1 MRKDGN
7 LSTWELDCLA
17 RMRGTK
23 RAIWR
28 LPVREIYL
36 SNPVIAVLALRFQ
49 SGYDAGKRDPA
60 RSTDGTSLGALQRA
74 MTGRTPQRSHRW
86 LIGEAVRL
94 SSFYLAVITIL
105 SLFLGLSAPAPAWAQ
120 NQQGPQTPPPTQ
132 DEEAAKAAKDSQ
144 AAKDAESAAKAAGE
158 AQSDKRADEAAAKA
172 GQAGA
177 GKKKAKNYK
186 VDVEMALV
194 NVSVTDP
201 YGRMVTGLDQENFRI
216 FEDNKEQEIVRFS
229 SEDVPISIGV
239 IFDMSGSMADKFEK
253 SRLAAVQF
261 FKTANP
267 EDEFCL
273 VNFND
278 RAQLV
283 SSFTGS
289 VEDLQ
294 ERLMYTAA
302 HGETALFDGIYL
314 GLSQMKGAR
323 NSKKALLII
332 SDGGDNHSRY
342 SEIDVRK
349 FVKEADVQIFAIG
362 IFDKGDYKSPEEQ
375 NGPALLGE
383 ITELTGGRVFRVNS
397 LKNLPDIATKISM
410 ELRNQYVLGYRPTN
424 AARDGKWRKIKV
436 RLRPPKGLPP
446 LQVYNRTGYY
456 APGH

>member
-1 MRKDGN
+1 MGRTPHTKFVSAYGKLRSKD
-7 LSTWELDCLA
+7 LSWAACTFLA
-17 RMRGTK
+17 
-23 RAIWR
+23 I
-28 LPVREIYL
+28 
-36 SNPVIAVLALRFQ
+36 F
-49 SGYDAGKRDPA
+49 
-60 RSTDGTSLGALQRA
+60 LGALITLALPPHQLRA
-74 MTGRTPQRSHRW
+74 QSQETQKSPAADSQKPAADSQATQSSDASSAKPPADSQPIQSSDAGP
-86 LIGEAVRL
+86 IKPPPEPEA
-94 SSFYLAVITIL
+94 
-105 SLFLGLSAPAPAWAQ
+105 
-120 NQQGPQTPPPTQ
+120 PPPTPANQ
-132 DEEAAKAAKDSQ
+132 PPPDTAIAPAQPAP
-144 AAKDAESAAKAAGE
+144 ESTASATTAL
-158 AQSDKRADEAAAKA
+158 QSAN
-172 GQAGA
+172 
-177 GKKKAKNYK
+177 KKKPKAYK
-186 VDVEMALV
+186 VDVELTLV
-194 NVSVTDP
+194 PVSVTDP

-216 FEDNKEQEIVRFS
+216 FEDNKEQEIARFS

-283 SSFTGS
+283 SSFTAS

-342 SEIDVRK
+342 SEMDVRK

-362 IFDKGDYKSPEEQ
+362 IFDKGDYKSLEEQ

-397 LKNLPDIATKISM
+397 LKDLPDVATKISM

-424 AARDGKWRKIKV
+424 QARDGKWRKIKI

-446 LQVYNRTGYY
+446 LQVYSRTGYY
-456 APGH
+456 ASGH

>member
-1 MRKDGN
+1 
-7 LSTWELDCLA
+7 
-17 RMRGTK
+17 
-23 RAIWR
+23 
-28 LPVREIYL
+28 
-36 SNPVIAVLALRFQ
+36 
-49 SGYDAGKRDPA
+49 
-60 RSTDGTSLGALQRA
+60 
-74 MTGRTPQRSHRW
+74 MTGRTPLRFHPRPN
-86 LIGEAVRL
+86 GEPVRVPF
-94 SSFYLAVITIL
+94 SFLAVTSLIA
-105 SLFLGLSAPAPAWAQ
+105 LFLAFGAPGRACAQ
-120 NQQGPQTPPPTQ
+120 NQQGPVTPPAAKDDDAAARAARDTQ
-132 DEEAAKAAKDSQ
+132 AAKEAEEAAQARGRDQ
-144 AAKDAESAAKAAGE
+144 AAQTAGDQAAGT
-158 AQSDKRADEAAAKA
+158 
-172 GQAGA
+172 
-177 GKKKAKNYK
+177 GKKKLKNYK
-186 VDVEMALV
+186 VNVELTLV
-194 NVSVTDP
+194 NVGVTDP

-216 FEDNKEQEIVRFS
+216 FEDNKEQEVVRFS

-283 SSFTGS
+283 SNFTGS

-342 SEIDVRK
+342 SEVDVRK

-362 IFDKGDYKSPEEQ
+362 IFDRGDFKSPEEQ

-397 LKNLPDIATKISM
+397 LKDLPDIATKISM

-424 AARDGKWRKIKV
+424 QARDGKWRKIKV

-446 LQVYNRTGYY
+446 LQVYSRTGYY

>member
-1 MRKDGN
+1 
-7 LSTWELDCLA
+7 
-17 RMRGTK
+17 
-23 RAIWR
+23 
-28 LPVREIYL
+28 
-36 SNPVIAVLALRFQ
+36 
-49 SGYDAGKRDPA
+49 
-60 RSTDGTSLGALQRA
+60 
-74 MTGRTPQRSHRW
+74 MTGRTPLRLYLKFSS
-86 LIGEAVRL
+86 EAVRVL
-94 SSFYLAVITIL
+94 FSFLAVT
-105 SLFLGLSAPAPAWAQ
+105 SLIAFLFVFSAPEQVWAQ
-120 NQQGPQTPPPTQ
+120 NQQGPVTPPP
-132 DEEAAKAAKDSQ
+132 AKDDDAAARAARDTQ
-144 AAKDAESAAKAAGE
+144 AAKDAEAAAQEKGREQAAQTAGDQAAGT
-158 AQSDKRADEAAAKA
+158 
-172 GQAGA
+172 
-177 GKKKAKNYK
+177 GKKKLKNYK
-186 VDVEMALV
+186 VNVELTLV

-216 FEDNKEQEIVRFS
+216 FEDNKEQEVVRFS

-283 SSFTGS
+283 SNFTGS

-362 IFDKGDYKSPEEQ
+362 IFDRGDFKSPEEQ

-397 LKNLPDIATKISM
+397 LKDLPDIATKISM

-424 AARDGKWRKIKV
+424 QARDGKWRKIKI

-446 LQVYNRTGYY
+446 LQVYSRTGYY

>member
-1 MRKDGN
+1 
-7 LSTWELDCLA
+7 
-17 RMRGTK
+17 
-23 RAIWR
+23 
-28 LPVREIYL
+28 
-36 SNPVIAVLALRFQ
+36 
-49 SGYDAGKRDPA
+49 
-60 RSTDGTSLGALQRA
+60 
-74 MTGRTPQRSHRW
+74 MTGRTPLRSHPRPN
-86 LIGEAVRL
+86 GEPVRA
-94 SSFYLAVITIL
+94 SFSFLAVTSLIAL
-105 SLFLGLSAPAPAWAQ
+105 SLSFGVPGRALAQ
-120 NQQGPQTPPPTQ
+120 NQQGPVTPP
-132 DEEAAKAAKDSQ
+132 AAKDDDAAARAARDSQ
-144 AAKDAESAAKAAGE
+144 AAKEAQEAAQAKGRDQAAETAGDQAAGT
-158 AQSDKRADEAAAKA
+158 
-172 GQAGA
+172 
-177 GKKKAKNYK
+177 GKKKLKNYK
-186 VDVEMALV
+186 VNVELTLV
-194 NVSVTDP
+194 NVGVTDP

-216 FEDNKEQEIVRFS
+216 FEDNKEQEVVRFS

-283 SSFTGS
+283 SNFTGS

-342 SEIDVRK
+342 SEVDVRK

-362 IFDKGDYKSPEEQ
+362 IFDRGDFKSPEEQ

-397 LKNLPDIATKISM
+397 LKDLPDIATKISM

-424 AARDGKWRKIKV
+424 QARDGKWRKIKV

-446 LQVYNRTGYY
+446 LQVYSRTGYY